1 MQLSQWMAQGGLIM
15 KILLFLNVIG
25 WSIMLWKGVSI
36 FLFTKRINSEKEAF
50 ENFFT
55 KYKGGKIEMSETEIL
70 SIALSH
76 YIDPF
81 YKGMDT
87 IKVIASISPLLGL
100 LGTVWGILSS
110 FSVIAQKGLDNPAL
124 FAEGISMALVTTVGG
139 LVVAI
144 PHFVGHNYLRG
155 SLVNAEKKL
164 EKQLLC

>member
-1 MQLSQWMAQGGLIM
+1 MQLNQWMAQGGLIM
-15 KILLFLNVIG
+15 KVLLFLNVVG
-25 WSIMLWKGVSI
+25 WSIMLWKTVSI
-36 FLFTKRINSEKEAF
+36 FLFNQKINQQKDDF
-50 ENFFT
+50 NTFFST
-55 KYKGGKIEMSETEIL
+55 YKGNKVEMSSAELL

-139 LVVAI
+139 LIVAI

-155 SLVNAEKKL
+155 LLVHAEKKL
-164 EKQLLC
+164 ERQLLR